1 MNYLYLY
8 FNFDCLI
15 KKTVSLKSID
25 YFVNFN
31 FNSSA
36 TNKFGYSKITNFTI
50 NFITMLFKDHN

>member
-1 MNYLYLY
+1 MNYLYLD

-15 KKTVSLKSID
+15 KKTDRLKPID

-31 FNSSA
+31 FNSST

>member
-1 MNYLYLY
+1 MNYLYLG

-15 KKTVSLKSID
+15 KKTVRLKSID

-31 FNSSA
+31 SNSST

-50 NFITMLFKDHN
+50 NFMTMLF